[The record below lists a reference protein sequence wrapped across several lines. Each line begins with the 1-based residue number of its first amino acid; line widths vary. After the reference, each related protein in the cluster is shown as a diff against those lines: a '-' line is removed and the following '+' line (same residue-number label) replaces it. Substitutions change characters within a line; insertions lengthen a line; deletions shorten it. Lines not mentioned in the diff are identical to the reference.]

1 MADSSYLTTKV
12 GNYVTDSRKVAFIN
26 EQPIA
31 IYCTGM
37 RPSTRVYV
45 YFDKVNVSAY
55 VRAAS
60 ITSGVTNPTLSDFN
74 ARSDLNPPSGFYTDV
89 NGVFCGIFYLPANT
103 FFAGDR
109 EIVIADVS
117 SYDSLSTATTSATIA
132 FKAFNYDPDA
142 TDPSYVST
150 RPSDSTVNVLTNRGL
165 GTPTD
170 TRAGIFN
177 PMAFTFYIG
186 ADDTAGADGM
196 YVTAFDLYFKNKSD
210 TKGIVFDIR
219 TVENGIPTITV
230 IPNSRIKL
238 NPSDIV
244 TSNTGAAA
252 TKITFPAPIMVRAGY
267 EYAICIIPDAASP
280 DYSIWTAAIGE
291 LDASTASVVAR
302 NWGEGTLYTST
313 NGTAWT
319 PLQGEFPKFKIYRA
333 QFSNTSSINLVN
345 RDYEFLSITNNYL
358 SFIQGEYVYQNT
370 SNATGTITCNTAS
383 ANVIGTGTSFFT
395 NLAAGSKIVVSNGS
409 ITDIVT
415 VDTIANATFMTL
427 KEYPR
432 VVANSTVTGTYKKA
446 VIGQVYTYNPTMYEL
461 ILDKSNAA
469 NSSFCFGVSNTITG
483 VISGAT
489 ATVSSI
495 NNKTVNRF
503 KPILQSVIPHSTS
516 ANLQVGFLTSN
527 YASYVAKPMN
537 IQSTNVIQD
546 AETIIASKTN
556 EILYNSGNKSLNA
569 NIALSTSSSLLS
581 PVFDLQGLSFL
592 SMKNMIND
600 SSYNENKTTGVAHSR
615 YISKRVTLKEGLD
628 SESIAVYLNAYRPPG
643 TDVEVYAKILNAADP
658 DPFDTK
664 DWSILQIDQPTLY
677 SDVKNR
683 SDFKEYKYT
692 FTKAP
697 ASYPKPGTLATSN
710 SSTTVRGTG
719 AQFVVNL
726 VPGDVIKIFDSPT
739 SNTFGIHKVTN
750 NYITASG
757 TISCNT
763 ANATVTGV
771 GTNFDQSSNGFVQ
784 GTKLYVKTTG
794 QVLGI
799 VSSIA
804 NSTSLTLTANATA
817 NVSANSFYNDSFITL
832 DSNPVT
838 TSNVAVYERVTLT
851 NSAFKNPQ
859 NSGVVR
865 YYSPNGSAYDSY
877 RSFAIKIVLKSST
890 SYITPEVDD
899 MRVLALSV

>member
-31 IYCTGM
+31 IYCTGL
-37 RPSTRVYV
+37 RPSTQINIF
-45 YFDKVNVSAY
+45 FDKVKVNQF
-55 VRAAS
+55 VRSAS
-60 ITSGVTNPTLSDFN
+60 ITAGVTNPTLSDFN
-74 ARSDLNPPSGFYTDV
+74 ARSDINPASGFYTDT
-89 NGVFCGIFYLPANT
+89 NGVFCGLFYLPANT
-103 FFAGDR
+103 FFTGDR
-109 EIVIADVS
+109 EIVVADVS
-117 SYDSLSTATTSATIA
+117 SYDSLSSATTSATIA
-132 FKAFNYDPDA
+132 FKSFNYDPDS
-142 TDPSYVST
+142 TDASYVST
-150 RPSDSTVNVLTNRGL
+150 RPSDSTVNVLTNRGV

-170 TRAGIFN
+170 TRSGIFN
-177 PMAFTFYIG
+177 PMAFTFYVG
-186 ADDTAGADGM
+186 SDDTVGADGM
-196 YVTAFDLYFKNKSD
+196 YITGFDLFFKSKSA
-210 TKGIVFDIR
+210 TMGIVFDAR
-219 TVENGIPTITV
+219 TVENGIPTTTV

-238 NPSDIV
+238 NPADINV
-244 TSNTGAAA
+244 SNTGLVA
-252 TKITFPAPIMVRAGY
+252 TKITFPAPIMTRAGF
-267 EYAICIIPDAASP
+267 EYSISIIPDAASP

-291 LDASTASVVAR
+291 ADTSTSSVVAR

-333 QFSNTSSINLVN
+333 QFSNTDSINLVN

-370 SNATGTITCNTAS
+370 SNATGTITCNTSS

-395 NLAAGSKIVVSNGS
+395 NLAAGSRIVVSNGS
-409 ITDIVT
+409 VTDIVT

-432 VVANSTVTGTYKKA
+432 IVANSTVTGIYKKA
-446 VIGQVYTYNPTMYEL
+446 VIGQVYTYNPSMYEI

-483 VISGAT
+483 VISGAS

-503 KPILQSVIPHSTS
+503 KPVLQSVIPHSTS

-527 YASYVAKPMN
+527 YASYTPKPMN
-537 IQSTNVIQD
+537 IQGTNVIQD

-556 EILYNSGNKSLNA
+556 EILYNSGNKSLSA
-569 NIALSTSSSLLS
+569 NITLSTASSLLS
-581 PVFDLQGLSFL
+581 PVFDLQGMQIL

-600 SSYNENKTTGVAHSR
+600 SSYNENKTTGVAHSK

-628 SESIAVYLNAYRPPG
+628 SESIAVYLTAYRPPG

-664 DWSILQIDQPTLY
+664 DWSILQIDQPTVY

-692 FTKAP
+692 FTKSP
-697 ASYPKPGTLATSN
+697 ASYPKPGTLVTSN
-710 SSTTVRGTG
+710 SSNIVRGVG

-726 VPGDVIKIFDSPT
+726 VPGDVIKIFDSAT

-763 ANATVTGV
+763 ANATITGV
-771 GTNFDQSSNGFVQ
+771 GTNFNDAANGFVV
-784 GTKLYVKTTG
+784 GSKLYVKTTG

-799 VSSIA
+799 VGSIT
-804 NSTSLTLTANATA
+804 NSTSLALTANATA
-817 NVSANSFYNDSFITL
+817 NVTANSFYNDSFITL

-877 RSFAIKIVLKSST
+877 RSFAIKIVPKSST
-890 SYITPEVDD
+890 SYIAPEVDD
-899 MRVLALSV
+899 MRVIALSV